1 MKKLLITAALLAA
14 LPAVAMAEDGWSGA
28 GEAGLAASRGNS
40 KSENVNVKLKFAK
53 EDETWK
59 HQVFLT
65 ALRSKGQNT
74 VSSAIIGPNGQPII
88 VSSTQYNTT
97 ANRFEV
103 GGSSGYKLDERRYI
117 VGALR
122 YENDDFSS
130 YEYQWTASLGFGY
143 TAIKNER
150 TELSFEIGPGYK
162 RYRYVP
168 SVQTIIDPL
177 PGTGSTVIV
186 GPEQDGEIIGR
197 GLIAFKH
204 QLPTSTAFE
213 NTFLVEAGSNNQ
225 FIQNDT
231 GLAVSMTDA
240 LALKLGY
247 QIRRNSD
254 VTPGSKK
261 TDQLLTTN
269 LVYKF

>member
-1 MKKLLITAALLAA
+1 MNKLLITAALLAA
-14 LPAVAMAEDGWSGA
+14 LPAVAIAEDGWTGS

-65 ALRSKGQNT
+65 ALRSKGQT
-74 VSSAIIGPNGQPII
+74 IISTPAIGPDGQPII
-88 VSSTQYNTT
+88 VSNVEYRYT
-97 ANRFEV
+97 ANRYEL
-103 GGSSGYKLDERRYI
+103 GGSSGFKLDERRYI

-130 YEYQWTASLGFGY
+130 YRYQWTASLGYGY

-150 TELSFEIGPGYK
+150 TELSFEVGPGYK
-162 RYRYVP
+162 RYGYVP
-168 SVQTIIDPL
+168 SLVTIFDPD
-177 PGTGSTVIV
+177 G
-186 GPEQDGEIIGR
+186 GPQVNIFGPDSEGEVIGR

-204 QLPTSTAFE
+204 QLTTSTAFE
-213 NTFLVEAGSNNQ
+213 NTFLIEAGSDNQ

-247 QIRRNSD
+247 QVRRNSD
-254 VTPGSKK
+254 VLFGAKK

>member
-14 LPAVAMAEDGWSGA
+14 LPAVAMAEDGWSGS

-74 VSSAIIGPNGQPII
+74 VSNAIIGPDGQPII

-150 TELSFEIGPGYK
+150 TELSFEVGPGYK
-162 RYRYVP
+162 RYDERPFVKNIGTP
-168 SVQTIIDPL
+168 PVATITDPE
-177 PGTGSTVIV
+177 V
-186 GPEQDGEIIGR
+186 DGEVIGR

-204 QLPTSTAFE
+204 QLTTSTAFE

>member
-1 MKKLLITAALLAA
+1 MNKLLITVALLAT
-14 LPAVAMAEDGWSGA
+14 LPSVAMADDGWSGS

-74 VSSAIIGPNGQPII
+74 VSNAVIGPNGQPII
-88 VSSTQYNTT
+88 VSSTEYNTT
-97 ANRFEV
+97 ANRFEI

-122 YENDDFSS
+122 YENDDFSP
-130 YEYQWTASLGFGY
+130 YKYQWTASLGYGY

-162 RYRYVP
+162 RSDERPFVRNTGTP
-168 SVQTIIDPL
+168 PVATVIDPE
-177 PGTGSTVIV
+177 VR
-186 GPEQDGEIIGR
+186 GEVIGR

-204 QLPTSTAFE
+204 QLTTSTAFE

-247 QIRRNSD
+247 QVRRNSE

>member
-14 LPAVAMAEDGWSGA
+14 LPAVAMADDGWSGS
-28 GEAGLAASRGNS
+28 GEAGIAASRGNS

-59 HQVFLT
+59 HQVFLN

-74 VSSAIIGPNGQPII
+74 VSNAIIGPNGQPVI
-88 VSSTQYNTT
+88 VSSTEYNTT
-97 ANRFEV
+97 ANRLEV
-103 GGSSGYKLDERRYI
+103 GGSSGYKLDERSYI

-122 YENDDFSS
+122 YENDDFSP
-130 YEYQWTASLGFGY
+130 YEYQWTASIGYGY
-143 TAIKNER
+143 TAIKNDR

-162 RYRYVP
+162 RYDERPYVTNIGTP
-168 SVQTIIDPL
+168 PVATIVNPA
-177 PGTGSTVIV
+177 V
-186 GPEQDGEIIGR
+186 DGEVVAR

-204 QLPTSTAFE
+204 QLTTSTAFE
-213 NTFLVEAGSNNQ
+213 NTFLLEAGANNK

-231 GLAVSMTDA
+231 GLAVSMTNA

-247 QIRRNSD
+247 QVRHNSE